1 MLKSSPDL
9 TTNFMMLYAAGPVL
23 HMTVAYLKF
32 HSRMLDF
39 PVEIL
44 KEFSLVML
52 DTRVFL
58 ELFFIPFCMLIVSK
72 LSIRYLLTPLRNPA
86 TDAQRRYNRAHI
98 QTRNVVERSIG
109 ILKRRFPCS
118 SSTLAY
124 QPEKVGKIMTV
135 CAILQLSARIKRNFF
150 LTQTMLMM
158 YSSTTIFQV

>member
-1 MLKSSPDL
+1 M
-9 TTNFMMLYAAGPVL
+9 
-23 HMTVAYLKF
+23 
-32 HSRMLDF
+32 
-39 PVEIL
+39 EIL

-135 CAILQLSARIKRNFF
+135 CAILHNIAIECQDQEEFLPDPNYVDDVFIDDNIPGLAARNVFI
-150 LTQTMLMM
+150 QT
-158 YSSTTIFQV
+158 YFA